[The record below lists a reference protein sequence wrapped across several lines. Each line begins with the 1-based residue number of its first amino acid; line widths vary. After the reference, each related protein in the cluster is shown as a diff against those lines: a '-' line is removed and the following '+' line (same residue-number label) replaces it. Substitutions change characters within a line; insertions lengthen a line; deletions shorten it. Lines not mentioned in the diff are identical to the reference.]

1 MEKAVVLIDGG
12 YIAKVID
19 NDFGRTKIDFLKL
32 SNAVCGETERLRT
45 YYYNCMPYQHDPP
58 TEEERAKFSS
68 MDKFVYSLRKHP
80 RFEVRLG
87 KLQQIGGEFKQKRV
101 DILMAVD
108 LVRMSWG
115 KQIGKAILITGDS
128 DFVPAVEA
136 AKDAGVIV
144 QLYYSRNSI
153 HDELLL
159 AVDDSFE
166 MDRKLIDRCAMASPP

>member
-1 MEKAVVLIDGG
+1 MDRAVVLIDGG

-19 NDFGRTKIDFLKL
+19 QDFGRTRIDFLKF
-32 SNAVCGETERLRT
+32 SDIVCEGTERLRT

-58 TEEERAKFSS
+58 SDEERARFSS
-68 MDKFVYSLRKHP
+68 MDKFIYSLKKYP

-87 KLQQIGGEFKQKRV
+87 KLQQIAGEFTQKRV

-144 QLYYSRNSI
+144 QLYYSRRAI

-166 MDRKLIDRCAMASPP
+166 ITREMIDKSLLIKH

>member
-1 MEKAVVLIDGG
+1 MDRAVVLIDGG
-12 YIAKVID
+12 YLAKILD
-19 NDFGRTKIDFLKL
+19 TDFKRTKIDFLKL
-32 SNAVCGETERLRT
+32 SEELCKGSERLRT

-58 TEEERAKFSS
+58 TEEERRRFSA
-68 MDKFVYSLRKHP
+68 MDRFIYTLRKLP

-87 KLQQIGGEFKQKRV
+87 KLGRIGGEFVQKRV

-115 KQIGKAILITGDS
+115 RQIGKAILITGDS

-136 AKDAGVIV
+136 AKDAGVLV
-144 QLYYSRNSI
+144 QLYYSRSSI

-159 AVDDSFE
+159 AVDDTFE
-166 MDRKLIDRCAMASPP
+166 FTRELIESCKIG